1 MANTGGVFRCPSC
14 KEFISTGVNEC
25 RFCGAAV
32 NAEEAKSLTRK
43 QGELDDAIGG
53 ARTIK
58 LMGPMILVL
67 IPLTTLVSL
76 LFPVGLSVI
85 LEYMTIRWLIR
96 FAKVKTPEVQR
107 LRWQVGLFAVL
118 GLVAFVITALFVL
131 VVFLRAAL
139 RATAN

>member
-1 MANTGGVFRCPSC
+1 
-14 KEFISTGVNEC
+14 
-25 RFCGAAV
+25 V
-32 NAEEAKSLTRK
+32 NAEEAKSLTRR
-43 QGELDDAIGG
+43 QGELDNAIGG

-118 GLVAFVITALFVL
+118 GLVALVITALFVL

-139 RATAN
+139 RARP